1 MIDSPGETTSVQ
13 PIVVGTLTCVVSGT
27 VIVLA
32 LGTVELVVLVVVD
45 LRVLTL
51 CLVVLEC
58 DLVVVILV

>member
-1 MIDSPGETTSVQ
+1 VP
-13 PIVVGTLTCVVSGT
+13 GT

-45 LRVLTL
+45 LTVLTL